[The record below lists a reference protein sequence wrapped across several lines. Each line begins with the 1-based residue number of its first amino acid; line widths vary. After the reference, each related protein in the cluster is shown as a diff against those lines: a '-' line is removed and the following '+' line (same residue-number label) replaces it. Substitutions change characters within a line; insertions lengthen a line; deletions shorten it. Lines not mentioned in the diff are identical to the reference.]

1 MHRTRFVQM
10 LLACKE
16 GTETTPSSRGVT
28 RDFVYGV
35 GVGAPLVLIVVLTI
49 MMGLVV
55 NRSINV
61 EIQAQTSL
69 VAREYDVNLKLT
81 QAIEASAERLAA
93 MEDQLEDMR
102 ESNAGCH
109 AHVEALEEEN
119 ERAAAEAGEA
129 TEREAAVQH
138 RLNAVEALL
147 GTPARVHDDSTQRLV
162 PAPTLST
169 TTSKRSLQEQDGEE
183 GCLSTSEMSRLAVR
197 TAFSVNEN
205 HATLAAA
212 MDGKADSLA
221 AEAAEAGRLANG
233 CTASLTDPATTCT
246 PPEDGLVV
254 TGCAVSS
261 GGGTCTVVA
270 HTCATS
276 PSACPLTTEL
286 SSLSS
291 AIDGKADA
299 SAVDALGVQLADK
312 VDTSTM
318 TDELADKA
326 DTSTMA
332 SLLAD
337 KADETSIAALQS
349 ELDQKADASAVQALG
364 SIVVE
369 DMPCLCAACADF
381 PVGAVL
387 CVPFG
392 STSPCDCIDSSGST
406 NPIRQ
411 TYPMTQSDPK
421 CCRSEWLPALT
432 LTQARTSSP
441 QEYDQDDVLVKVG
454 GEVTFVMMGFENVEQ
469 VYDFVDF
476 LPVTGGIRSGDPAN
490 GVTFTHT
497 FDTPGVYFLRS
508 QVHET
513 LQAKVTVMDCVDCIV
528 VAGYDGAT
536 LPTLSQAL
544 SSRAAGE
551 FALTVSDSGLAQVMT
566 FLTVYQDQ
574 TLALTGAT
582 LSTGQLAK
590 LDATITLMNG
600 AGLVV
605 DGTYISG
612 GVSMGQQATLQDNTG
627 HVVATTSGLALPM
640 VVPTAAIV
648 SAAIVAVDES
658 TDTVTLSEVDTSI
671 GVGCDPPAPSRL
683 LYNHLCSR
691 SLA

>member
-1 MHRTRFVQM
+1 MKPVRTPTYILLLAVHGCGMHRTRFVQM
-10 LLACKE
+10 LMACKE
-16 GTETTPSSRGVT
+16 STETTPSSRGVT

-69 VAREYDVNLKLT
+69 VAREYDQQLASVNLKLT
-81 QAIEASAERLAA
+81 QAI
-93 MEDQLEDMR
+93 
-102 ESNAGCH
+102 
-109 AHVEALEEEN
+109 
-119 ERAAAEAGEA
+119 
-129 TEREAAVQH
+129 EREAAVQH

-169 TTSKRSLQEQDGEE
+169 TSKRSLQEQDGEE

-197 TAFSVNEN
+197 TAYSVNEN

-221 AEAAEAGRLANG
+221 AEAAEASRLANG

-411 TYPMTQSDPK
+411 TYPMTQSEPK
-421 CCRSEWLPALT
+421 CCRSEWLRALT

-671 GVGCDPPAPSRL
+671 GVGCDPPAPSHL